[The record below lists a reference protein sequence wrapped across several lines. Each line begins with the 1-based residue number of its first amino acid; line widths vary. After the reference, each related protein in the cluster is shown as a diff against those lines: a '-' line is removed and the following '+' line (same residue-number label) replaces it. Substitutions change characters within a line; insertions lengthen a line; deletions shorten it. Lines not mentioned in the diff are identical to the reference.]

1 LKFDPAILLGVDQI
15 GGPVELPLT
24 QPGRRET
31 RLIGSR
37 LNGLQPLQVLGLAH
51 AGEGQCDLAEPEL
64 EELKR
69 QLQDKQD
76 RLLRALAD
84 TENLRRRG
92 QRDRED
98 YVKYANETL
107 LRDLIPVL
115 DNFDRALAAARAAGQ
130 GGNVLNG
137 IELIQRELLRVL
149 EKAGLS
155 RYSAVGERFDPT
167 RHEAIAR
174 VVSADSAP
182 DTVVHET
189 AAGYLLNGRVLR
201 PALVAVAAAPDEDA
215 A

>member
-1 LKFDPAILLGVDQI
+1 MDDATPHEV
-15 GGPVELPLT
+15 
-24 QPGRRET
+24 
-31 RLIGSR
+31 
-37 LNGLQPLQVLGLAH
+37 
-51 AGEGQCDLAEPEL
+51 AEPEI

>member
-1 LKFDPAILLGVDQI
+1 MDDTTPRDV
-15 GGPVELPLT
+15 
-24 QPGRRET
+24 
-31 RLIGSR
+31 
-37 LNGLQPLQVLGLAH
+37 
-51 AGEGQCDLAEPEL
+51 AEPDL
-64 EELKR
+64 EGLK
-69 QLQDKQD
+69 D
-76 RLLRALAD
+76 RLLRALAE
-84 TENLRRRG
+84 TENLRRRA

-115 DNFDRALAAARAAGQ
+115 DNLDRALNAARTAGES
-130 GGNVLNG
+130 GTVVSGV
-137 IELIQRELLRVL
+137 ELIQRELLRVL

-174 VVSADSAP
+174 VVSAERPP

-201 PALVAVAAAPDEDA
+201 PAMVAVAAAPGGDA